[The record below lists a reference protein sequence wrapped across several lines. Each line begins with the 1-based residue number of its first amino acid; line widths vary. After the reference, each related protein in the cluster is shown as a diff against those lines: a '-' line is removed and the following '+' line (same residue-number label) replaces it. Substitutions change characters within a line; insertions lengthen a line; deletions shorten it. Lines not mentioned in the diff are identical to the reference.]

1 VADEGCGRLLDA
13 EDPADRLADVP
24 DLLTDGEQAR
34 IDVRDSGPGIPQDAQ
49 GRIFEAFHRAPET
62 RSQAEGLGLGLAVV
76 QGLAGQLG
84 HEIALRSK
92 PGRGS
97 IFRVIAQR
105 IQPAELP
112 APATTPLD
120 GLRIAV
126 LDLHANDC
134 SALEER
140 LEGWGCVSSE
150 RSDADVWLIGCEKGS
165 EGLQRLREAIL
176 QLAVCGRLVPQD
188 PAEEPASTLI
198 ECMAKEKELLV
209 EKKQIRNPKPL
220 PPIKE
225 EEIASHVPESCLVRR
240 LGEASIAITKG
251 TTPTTLGFAYQSSG
265 VNFVKVENIVNGRID
280 RGGLSEFIVEDAHEA
295 LARPQ
300 LQLGDVLFSIAGT
313 IGKTC
318 IVRDEDLPANTNQAL
333 AIVRGTAIVFDSE
346 YLQNVLDS
354 AVAKWMHEKARG
366 GAMKNVSLGDLTHLP
381 IPIPPWLNNSGSS
394 RRSPS

>member
-1 VADEGCGRLLDA
+1 
-13 EDPADRLADVP
+13 
-24 DLLTDGEQAR
+24 
-34 IDVRDSGPGIPQDAQ
+34 
-49 GRIFEAFHRAPET
+49 
-62 RSQAEGLGLGLAVV
+62 
-76 QGLAGQLG
+76 
-84 HEIALRSK
+84 
-92 PGRGS
+92 
-97 IFRVIAQR
+97 
-105 IQPAELP
+105 
-112 APATTPLD
+112 
-120 GLRIAV
+120 
-126 LDLHANDC
+126 
-134 SALEER
+134 
-140 LEGWGCVSSE
+140 
-150 RSDADVWLIGCEKGS
+150 
-165 EGLQRLREAIL
+165 
-176 QLAVCGRLVPQD
+176 
-188 PAEEPASTLI
+188 
-198 ECMAKEKELLV
+198 MAKEKELLV